1 MRVSYPRLPR
11 ALTLVEAGHIRDAMT
26 DGGVPT
32 VARLARVHHERQ
44 QPVST
49 GRIATQAEIEEVRST
64 VTDAMASQLS
74 SGRVTDKAA
83 FDRELGAALHANLN
97 ILPADASHEGT
108 WNFLSA
114 VVFPEIVAFRFP
126 NVPDRRVLGGHR
138 NVLRKTWIRHEIL
151 GDELLTLDLKEDEL
165 VGLFERTALVR
176 NRTLVKLAAREVASR
191 RMTQRDEW
199 ARKFYKSLT
208 FQTGVRLLDVLDERA
223 LAQVVRTCAE
233 SADSVTL
240 LPSEVGDEE
249 E

>member
-1 MRVSYPRLPR
+1 MRLSYPRLSR
-11 ALTLVEAGHIRDAMT
+11 ALTLVEAGDIRGAMT
-26 DGGVPT
+26 EGGVPA

-49 GRIATQAEIEEVRST
+49 GRIATQAEIEEARSI
-64 VTDAMASQLS
+64 VTDGLASRLA

-83 FDRELGAALHANLN
+83 FDRDLGAVLHATLN

-126 NVPDRRVLGGHR
+126 NVPDSRVLGGHR

-151 GDELLTLDLKEDEL
+151 GEELLTLDLKEDEL

-176 NRTLVKLAAREVASR
+176 NRTLAKLAAREVASKS
-191 RMTQRDEW
+191 MTQRDKW
-199 ARKFYKSLT
+199 ARKLYKLLT
-208 FQTGVRLLDVLDERA
+208 FQSGVRLLDVLDERT

-233 SADSVTL
+233 SADSLTL
-240 LPSEVGDEE
+240 LPSEVGDGEE
-249 E
+249 